1 MRTPSGKTTTITAH
15 LVLTQ
20 AWDGDDRGGT
30 YRLSFV
36 GQTTI
41 IPTRLRV
48 SIAPPAGMRFTVVDA
63 PLTRDGDRVVY
74 DGTPS
79 GDVDLQVS
87 FAPSLPVRIWRSLLH
102 ITQ

>member
-1 MRTPSGKTTTITAH
+1 
-15 LVLTQ
+15 
-20 AWDGDDRGGT
+20 
-30 YRLSFV
+30 
-36 GQTTI
+36 
-41 IPTRLRV
+41 
-48 SIAPPAGMRFTVVDA
+48 MRFTVVDA

-87 FAPSLPVRIWRSLLH
+87 FAPSLPVRIWRNLLH